1 MCQTFQKKI
10 SILVPVYNVEKY
22 LPKCIESLSSQTFKD
37 LEIICLNDGSTDN
50 SFVVLKSFAKKNKR
64 VKIINKH
71 NSGYGDTLNRGIAL
85 AKGEYIGIVEP
96 DDFVEPDMFENLY
109 LLAKKHDADV
119 VKCNYYEFRNGKN
132 TIKKNYQK
140 NDSDKIINQQEL
152 NKILYD
158 GPAIW
163 AGIYKK
169 EFLEKEN
176 ISFLKTPGASYQDT
190 SFNFKTLVSAKK
202 IVLTDK
208 AYLHYRRDNE
218 NSSVKSNKKI
228 YAVNKEYSETEKYL
242 KNKNLWEEYKYI
254 FQAVKFAGYHWNLLR
269 LSGNDLRRYIMNM
282 RDEFK
287 DAKAKQLL
295 KKENFPKNHW
305 LALRVLLLSPQIFTL
320 IFKTYQKNK
329 KAGL

>member
-1 MCQTFQKKI
+1 MIYKAKI
-10 SILVPVYNVEKY
+10 TILVPIYNIEEY
-22 LPKCIESLSSQTFKD
+22 LSECLDSLICQTSKNIEIL
-37 LEIICLNDGSTDN
+37 CLNDGSTDN
-50 SFVVLKSFAKKNKR
+50 SLNILKSFAEKDQR
-64 VKIINKH
+64 IKIINKH
-71 NSGYGDTLNRGIAL
+71 NSGYGDTLNRGIVL

-119 VKCNYYEFRNGKN
+119 VKCNYYEFRNKKN

-140 NDSDKIINQQEL
+140 NDSDKIINQQEI

-169 EFLEKEN
+169 EFLEKEK
-176 ISFLKTPGASYQDT
+176 ISFLETPGASYQDT
-190 SFNFKTLVSAKK
+190 SFNFKTLASAKR

-228 YAVNKEYSETEKYL
+228 YAVNKEYSEIEKYL
-242 KNKNLWEEYKYI
+242 KNKNLWEKYKYI

-269 LSGNDLRRYIMNM
+269 LSGNDLKKYIRNM
-282 RDEFK
+282 RDEFNG
-287 DAKAKQLL
+287 AKARQLL
-295 KKENFPKNHW
+295 KKEFFPKNHW
-305 LALRVLLLSPQIFTL
+305 LALQALLFSPQIFTL